1 MMPLD
6 PIDFSPNGAYFHVL
20 ISFSDSKILTS
31 TIRAREIQAEE
42 GVGHSQIWGP
52 MSSTT
57 TSSSLR
63 DRDTIPQDSQ
73 QSVYAE
79 PIALQPE
86 FESPIYRRARAG
98 TVPSTFSPVTLTN
111 NSPPPSVLPTTTR
124 PSPAPSPFKANAPSS
139 IDIPDTSPIS
149 VPATTPSVA
158 SRLRSGSLNLP
169 PRNPYVTP
177 LFNSFFPTTW
187 SSNTGTRERNVSTSS
202 NVPSSPAHSTF
213 SREDDASMRTLD
225 YLGLADTPQPS
236 HATLAKSTIDQV
248 VDGQRAAAL
257 QPFIG
262 DMSGLQRNLNRFRSY
277 SVNAKEKYAEDEE
290 EEDELHYGNHSG
302 QHTPSTASQ
311 NAMMHSAVGAA
322 FKSMAA
328 SRPRSRTTGI
338 LESPVRP
345 MKSYVTT
352 PSRLDAIT
360 NASELQRDYFE
371 VNITDAVSHLHLSNS
386 HVRPSSGEGGMMG
399 IIEEGQSHVEGPTR
413 SLWLGN
419 IPASTTISSL
429 IAIFQIYGAVES
441 ARVLTHKNCGFV
453 NFERIE
459 SAIQSRNLLNGKEI
473 FPGAG
478 PVRIGFAKVQ
488 GPPGSNGAPT
498 PNGVYS
504 SASPDPFGNSVNG
517 TDGEPAGARENG
529 AQQDSRPHASALAAA
544 LEVPE
549 LRDLKDDILNIVL
562 EFGAE
567 PDDQRRIEK
576 CINMAV
582 EYNSFKDE
590 IPTVAEPSHNRVH
603 DAPKLRDIR
612 KRIDNNNCSTS
623 EIEEIAMGMLDE
635 IAELSSGMFWLLLS
649 EMKQSKEC

>member
-1 MMPLD
+1 MGGVTN
-6 PIDFSPNGAYFHVL
+6 SPHFL
-20 ISFSDSKILTS
+20 PQILTS
-31 TIRAREIQAEE
+31 SPSLGITADFVYRAREIQAEE
-42 GVGHSQIWGP
+42 GVAHSQIWGP
-52 MSSTT
+52 VSSAT

-63 DRDTIPQDSQ
+63 ERDPISQDSQ
-73 QSVYAE
+73 QSAFPE

-86 FESPIYRRARAG
+86 FESPVYRRARAG
-98 TVPSTFSPVTLTN
+98 TVPSRFSPVTLTN
-111 NSPPPSVLPTTTR
+111 NSPPPPPVLPTTTR

-139 IDIPDTSPIS
+139 IDIPDTTPIS

-169 PRNPYVTP
+169 PRNPYVSS
-177 LFNSFFPTTW
+177 LFNSVFPTSTW
-187 SSNTGTRERNVSTSS
+187 SSTTGTRERNISTSS
-202 NVPSSPAHSTF
+202 NVPSSPAHSSF

-225 YLGLADTPQPS
+225 YLGLADTPQPT

-248 VDGQRAAAL
+248 VDSQRAAAL

-262 DMSGLQRNLNRFRSY
+262 DMSGLQRNLIRFRSY

-290 EEDELHYGNHSG
+290 EEEDIHYSYPSE
-302 QHTPSTASQ
+302 QHTPSATTGS
-311 NAMMHSAVGAA
+311 MMHSAVGATY
-322 FKSMAA
+322 KSMAS

-338 LESPVRP
+338 LESPVRS
-345 MKSYVTT
+345 MKGYVTT
-352 PSRLDAIT
+352 PSRLDAIS
-360 NASELQRDYFE
+360 NASELQRDYFD
-371 VNITDAVSHLHLSNS
+371 VPDMVSQLHLGNS
-386 HVRPSSGEGGMMG
+386 HVRPSSGEGGMMN

-498 PNGVYS
+498 PNGAYN
-504 SASPDPFGNSVNG
+504 SASPDPFSHSTNG
-517 TDGEPAGARENG
+517 SGADGAGARDNV
-529 AQQDSRPHASALAAA
+529 AQQDSRPHANALAAA
-544 LEVPE
+544 LEVPDLRE
-549 LRDLKDDILNIVL
+549 LRGDILNIVK
-562 EFGAE
+562 EFGSE
-567 PDDQRRIEK
+567 PEDQKRIEK
-576 CINMAV
+576 NVTTAI

-590 IPTVAEPSHNRVH
+590 IPTIPEPSHNRVH

-635 IAELSSGMFWLLLS
+635 IAELSSGMFWPHYS
-649 EMKQSKEC
+649 MRTY